1 MKKNLIKFAP
11 FVILTA
17 TLGCNTVDVQV
28 DKISPPQSEESPNSS
43 MAIEDKLA
51 TVESDITNNKTTKPI
66 DADIVKEKPV
76 VINVKKTPNKSS
88 GNVSPVEVN
97 KHNVTTTK
105 LITTKK
111 DPKIKPQQQKP
122 AAISAVTNTVT
133 KHKNNI
139 KPIAKK
145 MSFSSSVAITSHS
158 GEVLDSKDIIITMTP
173 LDPSNHQPRTKQSVN
188 IDMVGKKYAPGVA
201 IASLDDKI
209 SFINRDS
216 VKHNVFSS
224 SGGNSFDLG
233 TYGRGKSSSV
243 QFKKAGVVKVYCN
256 IHPDMVAFVGVSKY
270 GYSAVTDA
278 AGKFTVSSLPPGQ
291 YTLNMWSPRGE
302 MTELV
307 SVPTTSN
314 KTYTLNV
321 ASTFSSQHKN
331 KDGKDYDE
339 SSFFDDEF
347 Y

>member
-11 FVILTA
+11 LVILTA

-28 DKISPPQSEESPNSS
+28 DNIPQPESEASVNSS
-43 MAIEDKLA
+43 MAIDGKLA
-51 TVESDITNNKTTKPI
+51 TVEPDIINNETTKSI
-66 DADIVKEKPV
+66 NADAVKEKPV
-76 VINVKKTPNKSS
+76 VINVTTVPNESPDI
-88 GNVSPVEVN
+88 VSPVEAN
-97 KHNVTTTK
+97 KDTAATAK
-105 LITTKK
+105 SIATKK
-111 DPKIKPQQQKP
+111 EPQNELQQQKP
-122 AAISAVTNTVT
+122 ATISTAAKTVT
-133 KHKNNI
+133 ERRHNVE
-139 KPIAKK
+139 PIATK

-173 LDPSNHQPRTKQSVN
+173 LDPSNHKPRTQQAVN
-188 IDMVGKKYAPGVA
+188 IDMVGKTYAPGVA
-201 IASLDDKI
+201 IAALDDKI

-243 QFKKAGVVKVYCN
+243 QFSKPGVVKVYCN
-256 IHPDMVAFVGVSKY
+256 IHPDMVAFVGVSKS
-270 GYSAVTDA
+270 GYSAVTA
-278 AGKFTVSSLPPGQ
+278 ATGKFTVSSLPPGQ

-307 SVPTTSN
+307 NVPATSN

>member
-1 MKKNLIKFAP
+1 MTHIYELEPQNPNLEPLLVNEIKELEKDLLG
-11 FVILTA
+11 LTF
-17 TLGCNTVDVQV
+17 
-28 DKISPPQSEESPNSS
+28 NSHK
-43 MAIEDKLA
+43 E
-51 TVESDITNNKTTKPI
+51 TNKRYFNRPRPKAG
-66 DADIVKEKPV
+66 DYADQ
-76 VINVKKTPNKSS
+76 
-88 GNVSPVEVN
+88 
-97 KHNVTTTK
+97 
-105 LITTKK
+105 LF
-111 DPKIKPQQQKP
+111 QF
-122 AAISAVTNTVT
+122 
-133 KHKNNI
+133 
-139 KPIAKK
+139 AKK

-307 SVPTTSN
+307 SVPATSN
-314 KTYTLNV
+314 KTYTFNV